1 MFGIFK
7 RIKQLEEKVERLEKS
22 NADLREDNKALTE
35 KVAELS
41 KKTISQTTTAED
53 APVPFSQIVNEWLN
67 GKEEDNG

>member
-7 RIKQLEEKVERLEKS
+7 RLRQLEERVEQLEKS
-22 NADLREDNKALTE
+22 NSDLREENKTLSG
-35 KVAELS
+35 KVEELS